1 MGYETKLIFVTNY
14 TSKKGKIVGY
24 CKKEATLEM
33 GKIAYGYMGKLID
46 KLQSKVEALEVKY
59 REKIAKVN
67 FWYND
72 MFDREG
78 SWTKEYARLSDEQR
92 NKEYQSL
99 ITKPTKILEK
109 ALPFIYEGD
118 NKYYEDNYGNFFLV
132 ATLQEVKEAIV
143 KDNAEDI
150 AKGETDI
157 GYRRYAIALKMIEAF
172 EHDFGESVFVILAG
186 H

>member
-24 CKKEATLEM
+24 CRKEATLEM
-33 GKIAYGYMGKLID
+33 GKVAYGWFGSLID
-46 KLQSKVEALEVKY
+46 KLQANVAILEEKY
-59 REKIAKVN
+59 RDKIEQVN
-67 FWYND
+67 VANNQ
-72 MFDREG
+72 MFDRAGE
-78 SWTKEYARLSDEQR
+78 WTKEYESISVEER
-92 NKEYQSL
+92 NKEYTNL
-99 ITKPTKILEK
+99 ISKPTQILEK
-109 ALPFIYEGD
+109 ALPFIYEGND
-118 NKYYEDNYGNFFLV
+118 KYYEDNYGNFFLV

-143 KDNAEDI
+143 KDNAKDI

-172 EHDFGESVFVILAG
+172 EHDFGEPVFVILAG